1 MLRAMRPTAL
11 AALCSLLFGAP
22 SASAQAGSPRP
33 WTAIVSANGG
43 LQMSTNRLAQASE
56 LDKYVE
62 PAPFTA
68 ELPKAAVPLVDGG
81 VTVRLWKNLGVAAAV
96 SFLSNMAGAEV
107 NAEIPHPFYFARP
120 RSIAGEARV
129 GHRELALHTSA
140 AWLIES
146 RRLDVLVFGG
156 PSLFRLGQD
165 LVTDVSFDEQFPYDA
180 ATFTEADVVRVQ
192 ASTAGVHLGVDV
204 TWKRSQ
210 RWNVGGL
217 LRFSR
222 ARLPLAVDG
231 REAGMVTIGGL
242 VAGAGL
248 RVVF

>member
-1 MLRAMRPTAL
+1 MPRAVWPTSL
-11 AALCSLLFGAP
+11 AALCALLLGTP
-22 SASAQAGSPRP
+22 SASAQSGSPRP
-33 WTAIVSANGG
+33 WTAIVSTHGG
-43 LQMSTNRLAQASE
+43 LQVSTNRLAQASE

-68 ELPKAAVPLVDGG
+68 ELPKAAVPFLDGG
-81 VTVRLWKNLGVAAAV
+81 VTVRLWKNLGVGAAV
-96 SFLSNMAGAEV
+96 SFLSNRADAEV
-107 NAEIPHPFYFARP
+107 RAEIPHPFYFDRP

-156 PSLFRLGQD
+156 PSLFRLDQG
-165 LVTDVSFDEQFPYDA
+165 LVTDVSFDEEFPYDT

-192 ASTAGVHLGVDV
+192 ASKTGVHLGVDV
-204 TWKRSQ
+204 TWKRSR

-217 LRFSR
+217 LRYSR
-222 ARLPLAVDG
+222 ARFPLAVDG
-231 REAGMVTIGGL
+231 LDAGTASVGG
-242 VAGAGL
+242 VMAGVGV
-248 RVVF
+248 RHGF